1 MKLLLKL
8 LTTGVVFA
16 AVTAAQATTIK
27 YEGDLALPDSSVVG
41 SVGGF
46 GYVRE
51 VADQVDFWSFTAQ
64 AGDLITIRG
73 TRIDA
78 ALDPTMDVLFGL
90 TSADDSLFRTGKSW
104 ADLQFIG
111 TSDDV
116 VEPPAGPFGDP
127 VLTFLA
133 PSSGSYTL
141 VIGGSG
147 SDGEG
152 PYSYNLSMSAVQAVP
167 EPSSLLLMMAGLGC
181 VAGVVRRRQPR
192 RRLTA
197 A

>member
-1 MKLLLKL
+1 MNVLLKL
-8 LTTGVVFA
+8 LA
-16 AVTAAQATTIK
+16 ASAFVAATTAAQAVPIK
-27 YEGDLALPDSSVVG
+27 YEGELALPDSSVAG

-51 VADQVDFWSFTAQ
+51 IADQVDFWSFTAH
-64 AGDLITIRG
+64 AGDLITISGIR
-73 TRIDA
+73 TDA
-78 ALDPTMDVLFGL
+78 ALDPTLDVLFGV
-90 TSADDSLFRTGKSW
+90 TSADDSLFRTGQSW

-133 PSSGSYTL
+133 PSSGNYTI

-147 SDGEG
+147 SEGEG
-152 PYSYNLSMSAVQAVP
+152 PYAYSLSLSAVQAVP
-167 EPSSLLLMMAGLGC
+167 EPSTLLLMMAGLAC
-181 VAGVVRRRQPR
+181 VAGVARRR
-192 RRLTA
+192 
-197 A
+197 